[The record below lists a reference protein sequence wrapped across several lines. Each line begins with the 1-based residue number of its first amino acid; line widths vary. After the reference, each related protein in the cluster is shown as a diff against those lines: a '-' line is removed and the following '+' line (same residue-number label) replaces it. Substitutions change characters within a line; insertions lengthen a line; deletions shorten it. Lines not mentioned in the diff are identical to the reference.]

1 MARRKVV
8 APSRGW
14 EVGNVMKVHSFPR
27 KSMRFHVCDMK
38 PHGFQA
44 KCFFFFIISP
54 WYCWY
59 ALPKIEP

>member
-44 KCFFFFIISP
+44 KCFFFHNFSMVLLVRP
-54 WYCWY
+54 S
-59 ALPKIEP
+59 ED